1 MRSDFRVGFGY
12 DSHRLKAGRP
22 LVLGGI
28 TIPHTKGLEGH
39 SDADAVL
46 HAIIDAILGAAA
58 LGDIGA
64 HFPDTDERFK
74 NVSSDSLLIEAVLL
88 VRARGYEP
96 VNVDVTVIAEEP
108 KLRQYVDPMRT
119 RIAEVLGVDVDA
131 ISVKGKTSERM
142 GPAGRGEGIEVHAV
156 ALLQRG

>member
-1 MRSDFRVGFGY
+1 MRSEFRVGFGY
-12 DSHRLKAGRP
+12 DSHRFKAGRP

-28 TIPHTKGLEGH
+28 TIPHAKGLDGH

-46 HAIIDAILGAAA
+46 HAIIDALLGAAA

-64 HFPDTDERFK
+64 HFPDTDERFR
-74 NVSSDSLLIEAVLL
+74 NVASDSLLIEAVLL

-108 KLRQYVDPMRT
+108 KLRPYVDPMRT

-131 ISVKGKTSERM
+131 ISVKGKTSEHM

>member
-1 MRSDFRVGFGY
+1 MRSDFRVGFGF
-12 DSHRLKAGRP
+12 DSHRFIAGRP

-28 TIPHTKGLEGH
+28 TIPHTKGLDGH

-46 HAIIDAILGAAA
+46 HAIIDALLGAAA

-108 KLRQYVDPMRT
+108 KLRKYVDPMRT

-131 ISVKGKTSERM
+131 ISVKGKTSEHM